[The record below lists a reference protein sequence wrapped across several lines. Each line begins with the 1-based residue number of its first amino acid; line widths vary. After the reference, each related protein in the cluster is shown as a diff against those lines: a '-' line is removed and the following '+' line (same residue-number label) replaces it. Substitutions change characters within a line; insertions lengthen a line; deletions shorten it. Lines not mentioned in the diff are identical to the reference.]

1 MINLRKLLI
10 LISIMSVSLGSV
22 AAPVEMQWSV
32 IAGPITSTVGLQQ
45 NVSTVSATLF
55 DGGNA
60 VLATGSIS
68 DFVLEPLGATNSVG
82 SIISGLFTSDAGTY
96 TFSGAIESIQ
106 AFTAN
111 GGFVFSGFTGSGD
124 IEFGAISVT
133 PGSSSLDLSGNT
145 LDFTAAVP
153 VPAAVWLF
161 GSALITLVGVRR
173 SKASA

>member
-1 MINLRKLLI
+1 MISFKKLLI

-22 AAPVEMQWSV
+22 AAPVTMPWSV
-32 IAGPITSTVGLQQ
+32 IAGPITSTVALQQ

-68 DFVLEPLGATNSVG
+68 DFVLEPLGSTIDG
-82 SIISGLFTSDAGTY
+82 MFTSDAGTY
-96 TFSGAIESIQ
+96 TFSGEIASIQ

-111 GGFVFSGFTGSGD
+111 GGFVLSGFTGDSAD
-124 IEFGAISVT
+124 VDFGFISVT
-133 PGSSSLDLSGNT
+133 PGISILGLSGDT
-145 LDFTAAVP
+145 LDFTPTPVP

-161 GSALITLVGVRR
+161 GSTLIALVGVRR
-173 SKASA
+173 SKANI